1 MENIEIIL
9 QRLKKNEE
17 IHRKFH
23 QLESK
28 IISILNFKDFFEIL
42 LTEINKTFHVPYVWL
57 SVIEESDLAKLIG
70 QLNDSDI
77 IRKRTKYIKK
87 SDFDK
92 CFGPL
97 SAPVLL
103 NKDLEPYSVFFPNEK
118 ISPVR
123 SLALAPVEIEG
134 KIVGSLNQGD
144 VDPTRFEPDMDTS
157 SLKQLM
163 LKISLCLSNVTANEK
178 LTYFSY
184 HDPLTGLLNRRAF
197 ESALHREFSRSNR
210 HSENLSVC
218 FIDLDSFKPINDTY
232 GHETGDIALKY
243 VAEALESISRKE
255 DIVARFAGDEFVV
268 ILPETNSDKAESLMT
283 RLQAH
288 LDRHPLCHNEAIL
301 NISLS
306 YGIAS
311 TEDRGLTTPDLLLKK
326 ADKRLY
332 AIKEKKKKKEEKETT
347 GLNYFDRSSFHSVTI
362 N

>member
-1 MENIEIIL
+1 MDNIEIIL

-23 QLESK
+23 RLESK

-42 LTEINKTFHVPYVWL
+42 LTEIKKIFHIPYVWL
-57 SVIEESDLAKLIG
+57 SVIEESGLAKLIA

-77 IRKRTKYIKK
+77 IRKRTNHIKK

-92 CFGPL
+92 IFGQLTDPI
-97 SAPVLL
+97 LL
-103 NKDLEPYSVFFPNEK
+103 NKALESYIVFFPNAQ
-118 ISPVR
+118 ISPIR
-123 SLALAPVEIEG
+123 SLALAPVEIDG

-144 VDPTRFEPDMDTS
+144 VDPTRFEPGMDTS

-178 LTYFSY
+178 ITYFAY
-184 HDPLTGLLNRRAF
+184 HDPLTELLNRRAL
-197 ESALHREFSRSNR
+197 ESALQREFSRSHR

-243 VAEALESISRKE
+243 VAKALESISRAE

-268 ILPETNSDKAESLMT
+268 ILPETNSDKADTLMT

-288 LDRHPLCHNEAIL
+288 LDRHPLQLTETIL

-311 TEDRGLTTPDLLLKK
+311 TEDKKLTTPEMLLKK
-326 ADKRLY
+326 ADKNLY
-332 AIKEKKKKKEEKETT
+332 AVKEKKKSHPDILT
-347 GLNYFDRSSFHSVTI
+347 GQHSI
-362 N
+362 QSG

>member
-1 MENIEIIL
+1 MDNIEIIL
-9 QRLKKNEE
+9 QRLKENEE

-23 QLESK
+23 RLESK

-42 LTEINKTFHVPYVWL
+42 LTEIKKIFHIPYVWL
-57 SVIEESDLAKLIG
+57 SVIEESDLAKLIAQING
-70 QLNDSDI
+70 SDI
-77 IRKRTKYIKK
+77 IHKRTNYIKK

-92 CFGPL
+92 FLGQL
-97 SAPVLL
+97 SSPVLI
-103 NKDLEPYSVFFPNEK
+103 NKDLEAYFAFFPNAK
-118 ISPVR
+118 SSPIR
-123 SLALAPVEIEG
+123 SLALAPVEIDG

-157 SLKQLM
+157 ALKQLM

-178 LTYFSY
+178 ITYFAY
-184 HDPLTGLLNRRAF
+184 HDPLTELLNRRAF
-197 ESALHREFSRSNR
+197 ESALQREFSRSNR

-232 GHETGDIALKY
+232 GHDTGDIALKY
-243 VAEALESISRKE
+243 VAKALESISRKE

-288 LDRHPLCHNEAIL
+288 LDRHPLRLSETIL

-306 YGIAS
+306 YGVAS
-311 TEDRGLTTPDLLLKK
+311 TEDRELNTPELLLKK
-326 ADKRLY
+326 ADKNLY
-332 AIKEKKKKKEEKETT
+332 AVKEKKKERKDKKLTEPR
-347 GLNYFDRSSFHSVTI
+347 YFDRSTFHSIRI